1 MIIGGHFMHYD
12 HGGNIPALVK
22 QNPNIRIITGKN
34 TTGILKEM
42 WLDSAN
48 ITIRDCETLSSQY
61 SDKVFK
67 PLYNIDDVE
76 KSVSLIEEYDV
87 GEIHELDENISIRYT
102 YSGHIFGAVQCELFI
117 KIKNHCTKLLFT
129 SDLGNTKIQDLK
141 PFVQKF
147 EPIKSANY
155 VFGETTY
162 GARNNKQITQ
172 KIINKDLEEF
182 EREFKVRRMNY
193 DQVVV
198 NYPSDIGLKVFDKK
212 DVEYIKQTEID
223 EFLIKYSDFLKIK
236 LNRGI
241 SIALYK
247 ALLESIEAELDI
259 IFENLNLLK
268 DKYEVNKRGVWEK
281 EILAVINYKIPV
293 KLITFGQ
300 NFKKSGFNISIEIIE
315 EKEFFEICKFEIN
328 KIQEEIKEKERILS
342 RYGMA
347 IEKMKDTENLVKM
360 LE

>member
-1 MIIGGHFMHYD
+1 ML
-12 HGGNIPALVK
+12 A
-22 QNPNIRIITGKN
+22 
-34 TTGILKEM
+34 
-42 WLDSAN
+42 
-48 ITIRDCETLSSQY
+48 
-61 SDKVFK
+61 
-67 PLYNIDDVE
+67 
-76 KSVSLIEEYDV
+76 
-87 GEIHELDENISIRYT
+87 
-102 YSGHIFGAVQCELFI
+102 
-117 KIKNHCTKLLFT
+117 
-129 SDLGNTKIQDLK
+129 
-141 PFVQKF
+141 
-147 EPIKSANY
+147 
-155 VFGETTY
+155 
-162 GARNNKQITQ
+162 

-223 EFLIKYSDFLKIK
+223 EFLIKYSDFLKVK

-293 KLITFGQ
+293 KLITSGQ

-347 IEKMKDTENLVKM
+347 IDKMKDTENLVKM
-360 LE
+360 LEWEGLYEGM

>member
-1 MIIGGHFMHYD
+1 MI
-12 HGGNIPALVK
+12 
-22 QNPNIRIITGKN
+22 
-34 TTGILKEM
+34 
-42 WLDSAN
+42 
-48 ITIRDCETLSSQY
+48 
-61 SDKVFK
+61 
-67 PLYNIDDVE
+67 
-76 KSVSLIEEYDV
+76 
-87 GEIHELDENISIRYT
+87 
-102 YSGHIFGAVQCELFI
+102 
-117 KIKNHCTKLLFT
+117 LL
-129 SDLGNTKIQDLK
+129 L
-141 PFVQKF
+141 
-147 EPIKSANY
+147 A
-155 VFGETTY
+155 
-162 GARNNKQITQ
+162 

-293 KLITFGQ
+293 KLITSGQ

-328 KIQEEIKEKERILS
+328 KIQEEINEKERILS

>member
-1 MIIGGHFMHYD
+1 ML
-12 HGGNIPALVK
+12 A
-22 QNPNIRIITGKN
+22 
-34 TTGILKEM
+34 
-42 WLDSAN
+42 
-48 ITIRDCETLSSQY
+48 
-61 SDKVFK
+61 
-67 PLYNIDDVE
+67 
-76 KSVSLIEEYDV
+76 
-87 GEIHELDENISIRYT
+87 
-102 YSGHIFGAVQCELFI
+102 
-117 KIKNHCTKLLFT
+117 
-129 SDLGNTKIQDLK
+129 
-141 PFVQKF
+141 
-147 EPIKSANY
+147 
-155 VFGETTY
+155 
-162 GARNNKQITQ
+162 

-259 IFENLNLLK
+259 IFDNLNLLK

-293 KLITFGQ
+293 KLITSGQ

>member
-1 MIIGGHFMHYD
+1 MI
-12 HGGNIPALVK
+12 
-22 QNPNIRIITGKN
+22 
-34 TTGILKEM
+34 
-42 WLDSAN
+42 
-48 ITIRDCETLSSQY
+48 
-61 SDKVFK
+61 
-67 PLYNIDDVE
+67 
-76 KSVSLIEEYDV
+76 
-87 GEIHELDENISIRYT
+87 
-102 YSGHIFGAVQCELFI
+102 
-117 KIKNHCTKLLFT
+117 LL
-129 SDLGNTKIQDLK
+129 L
-141 PFVQKF
+141 
-147 EPIKSANY
+147 A
-155 VFGETTY
+155 
-162 GARNNKQITQ
+162 

-293 KLITFGQ
+293 KLITSGQ

-347 IEKMKDTENLVKM
+347 IDKMKDTENLVKM

>member
-1 MIIGGHFMHYD
+1 ML
-12 HGGNIPALVK
+12 A
-22 QNPNIRIITGKN
+22 
-34 TTGILKEM
+34 
-42 WLDSAN
+42 
-48 ITIRDCETLSSQY
+48 
-61 SDKVFK
+61 
-67 PLYNIDDVE
+67 
-76 KSVSLIEEYDV
+76 
-87 GEIHELDENISIRYT
+87 
-102 YSGHIFGAVQCELFI
+102 
-117 KIKNHCTKLLFT
+117 
-129 SDLGNTKIQDLK
+129 
-141 PFVQKF
+141 
-147 EPIKSANY
+147 
-155 VFGETTY
+155 
-162 GARNNKQITQ
+162 

-268 DKYEVNKRGVWEK
+268 DKYDVNKRGVWEK

-293 KLITFGQ
+293 KLITSGQ

-328 KIQEEIKEKERILS
+328 KIQEEIKKKERILS
-342 RYGMA
+342 RYGLA
-347 IEKMKDTENLVKM
+347 IEKLKNTENLVKM
-360 LE
+360 LD

>member
-1 MIIGGHFMHYD
+1 ML
-12 HGGNIPALVK
+12 A
-22 QNPNIRIITGKN
+22 
-34 TTGILKEM
+34 
-42 WLDSAN
+42 
-48 ITIRDCETLSSQY
+48 
-61 SDKVFK
+61 
-67 PLYNIDDVE
+67 
-76 KSVSLIEEYDV
+76 
-87 GEIHELDENISIRYT
+87 
-102 YSGHIFGAVQCELFI
+102 
-117 KIKNHCTKLLFT
+117 
-129 SDLGNTKIQDLK
+129 
-141 PFVQKF
+141 
-147 EPIKSANY
+147 
-155 VFGETTY
+155 
-162 GARNNKQITQ
+162 

-293 KLITFGQ
+293 KLITSGQ

-328 KIQEEIKEKERILS
+328 KIQEEIKGKERILS

-347 IEKMKDTENLVKM
+347 IEKMKDTESLVKM

>member
-1 MIIGGHFMHYD
+1 ML
-12 HGGNIPALVK
+12 A
-22 QNPNIRIITGKN
+22 
-34 TTGILKEM
+34 
-42 WLDSAN
+42 
-48 ITIRDCETLSSQY
+48 
-61 SDKVFK
+61 
-67 PLYNIDDVE
+67 
-76 KSVSLIEEYDV
+76 
-87 GEIHELDENISIRYT
+87 
-102 YSGHIFGAVQCELFI
+102 
-117 KIKNHCTKLLFT
+117 
-129 SDLGNTKIQDLK
+129 
-141 PFVQKF
+141 
-147 EPIKSANY
+147 
-155 VFGETTY
+155 
-162 GARNNKQITQ
+162 

-293 KLITFGQ
+293 KIIASGQ
-300 NFKKSGFNISIEIIE
+300 NFKKSGFNISIEVVE
-315 EKEFFEICKFEIN
+315 EKEFLEICKFEIN

-360 LE
+360 LD

>member
-1 MIIGGHFMHYD
+1 MI
-12 HGGNIPALVK
+12 
-22 QNPNIRIITGKN
+22 
-34 TTGILKEM
+34 
-42 WLDSAN
+42 
-48 ITIRDCETLSSQY
+48 
-61 SDKVFK
+61 
-67 PLYNIDDVE
+67 
-76 KSVSLIEEYDV
+76 
-87 GEIHELDENISIRYT
+87 
-102 YSGHIFGAVQCELFI
+102 
-117 KIKNHCTKLLFT
+117 LL
-129 SDLGNTKIQDLK
+129 L
-141 PFVQKF
+141 
-147 EPIKSANY
+147 A
-155 VFGETTY
+155 
-162 GARNNKQITQ
+162 

-268 DKYEVNKRGVWEK
+268 DKYDVNKRGVWEK

-293 KLITFGQ
+293 KLITSGQ

-347 IEKMKDTENLVKM
+347 IKKMKDTENLVKM
-360 LE
+360 LK

>member
-1 MIIGGHFMHYD
+1 ML
-12 HGGNIPALVK
+12 A
-22 QNPNIRIITGKN
+22 
-34 TTGILKEM
+34 
-42 WLDSAN
+42 
-48 ITIRDCETLSSQY
+48 
-61 SDKVFK
+61 
-67 PLYNIDDVE
+67 
-76 KSVSLIEEYDV
+76 
-87 GEIHELDENISIRYT
+87 
-102 YSGHIFGAVQCELFI
+102 
-117 KIKNHCTKLLFT
+117 
-129 SDLGNTKIQDLK
+129 
-141 PFVQKF
+141 
-147 EPIKSANY
+147 
-155 VFGETTY
+155 
-162 GARNNKQITQ
+162 

-268 DKYEVNKRGVWEK
+268 DKYEVNKKGVWEK

-293 KLITFGQ
+293 KLITSGQ

>member
-1 MIIGGHFMHYD
+1 ML
-12 HGGNIPALVK
+12 A
-22 QNPNIRIITGKN
+22 
-34 TTGILKEM
+34 
-42 WLDSAN
+42 
-48 ITIRDCETLSSQY
+48 
-61 SDKVFK
+61 
-67 PLYNIDDVE
+67 
-76 KSVSLIEEYDV
+76 
-87 GEIHELDENISIRYT
+87 
-102 YSGHIFGAVQCELFI
+102 
-117 KIKNHCTKLLFT
+117 
-129 SDLGNTKIQDLK
+129 
-141 PFVQKF
+141 
-147 EPIKSANY
+147 
-155 VFGETTY
+155 
-162 GARNNKQITQ
+162 

-241 SIALYK
+241 SIYK

-293 KLITFGQ
+293 KLITSGQ

>member
-1 MIIGGHFMHYD
+1 ML
-12 HGGNIPALVK
+12 A
-22 QNPNIRIITGKN
+22 
-34 TTGILKEM
+34 
-42 WLDSAN
+42 
-48 ITIRDCETLSSQY
+48 
-61 SDKVFK
+61 
-67 PLYNIDDVE
+67 
-76 KSVSLIEEYDV
+76 
-87 GEIHELDENISIRYT
+87 
-102 YSGHIFGAVQCELFI
+102 
-117 KIKNHCTKLLFT
+117 
-129 SDLGNTKIQDLK
+129 
-141 PFVQKF
+141 
-147 EPIKSANY
+147 
-155 VFGETTY
+155 
-162 GARNNKQITQ
+162 

-198 NYPSDIGLKVFDKK
+198 NYPSNIGLKVFDKK

-293 KLITFGQ
+293 KLITSGQ
-300 NFKKSGFNISIEIIE
+300 NFKKSGFNISIEVVE
-315 EKEFFEICKFEIN
+315 EKEFLEICKFEIN

>member
-1 MIIGGHFMHYD
+1 MI
-12 HGGNIPALVK
+12 
-22 QNPNIRIITGKN
+22 
-34 TTGILKEM
+34 
-42 WLDSAN
+42 
-48 ITIRDCETLSSQY
+48 
-61 SDKVFK
+61 
-67 PLYNIDDVE
+67 
-76 KSVSLIEEYDV
+76 
-87 GEIHELDENISIRYT
+87 
-102 YSGHIFGAVQCELFI
+102 
-117 KIKNHCTKLLFT
+117 LL
-129 SDLGNTKIQDLK
+129 L
-141 PFVQKF
+141 
-147 EPIKSANY
+147 A
-155 VFGETTY
+155 
-162 GARNNKQITQ
+162 
-172 KIINKDLEEF
+172 KIINKDLEDF

-293 KLITFGQ
+293 KLITSGQ

-342 RYGMA
+342 RYGLA
-347 IEKMKDTENLVKM
+347 IEKLKNTENLVKM
-360 LE
+360 LD

>member
-1 MIIGGHFMHYD
+1 ML
-12 HGGNIPALVK
+12 A
-22 QNPNIRIITGKN
+22 
-34 TTGILKEM
+34 
-42 WLDSAN
+42 
-48 ITIRDCETLSSQY
+48 
-61 SDKVFK
+61 
-67 PLYNIDDVE
+67 
-76 KSVSLIEEYDV
+76 
-87 GEIHELDENISIRYT
+87 
-102 YSGHIFGAVQCELFI
+102 
-117 KIKNHCTKLLFT
+117 
-129 SDLGNTKIQDLK
+129 
-141 PFVQKF
+141 
-147 EPIKSANY
+147 
-155 VFGETTY
+155 
-162 GARNNKQITQ
+162 

-281 EILAVINYKIPV
+281 VILAVINYKIPV
-293 KLITFGQ
+293 KLITSGQ

-347 IEKMKDTENLVKM
+347 IDKMKDTENLVKM

>member
-1 MIIGGHFMHYD
+1 ML
-12 HGGNIPALVK
+12 A
-22 QNPNIRIITGKN
+22 
-34 TTGILKEM
+34 
-42 WLDSAN
+42 
-48 ITIRDCETLSSQY
+48 
-61 SDKVFK
+61 
-67 PLYNIDDVE
+67 
-76 KSVSLIEEYDV
+76 
-87 GEIHELDENISIRYT
+87 
-102 YSGHIFGAVQCELFI
+102 
-117 KIKNHCTKLLFT
+117 
-129 SDLGNTKIQDLK
+129 
-141 PFVQKF
+141 
-147 EPIKSANY
+147 
-155 VFGETTY
+155 
-162 GARNNKQITQ
+162 

-198 NYPSDIGLKVFDKK
+198 NYPSDIGLKVFKKK

-223 EFLIKYSDFLKIK
+223 EFLIKYSDFLKVK

-293 KLITFGQ
+293 KLITSGQ

-347 IEKMKDTENLVKM
+347 IDKMKDTENLVKM

>member
-1 MIIGGHFMHYD
+1 MI
-12 HGGNIPALVK
+12 
-22 QNPNIRIITGKN
+22 
-34 TTGILKEM
+34 
-42 WLDSAN
+42 
-48 ITIRDCETLSSQY
+48 
-61 SDKVFK
+61 
-67 PLYNIDDVE
+67 
-76 KSVSLIEEYDV
+76 
-87 GEIHELDENISIRYT
+87 
-102 YSGHIFGAVQCELFI
+102 
-117 KIKNHCTKLLFT
+117 LL
-129 SDLGNTKIQDLK
+129 L
-141 PFVQKF
+141 
-147 EPIKSANY
+147 A
-155 VFGETTY
+155 
-162 GARNNKQITQ
+162 

-293 KLITFGQ
+293 KLITSGQ
-300 NFKKSGFNISIEIIE
+300 NFKKSVFNISIEIIE

-342 RYGMA
+342 RYGLA
-347 IEKMKDTENLVKM
+347 IEKLKNTENLVKM
-360 LE
+360 LD